1 MGLALML
8 IPALLLCLGG
18 FLLIQLALRPA
29 RKAGLLT
36 ASFWQTFSEFAPYR
50 VKRLWP
56 IVPAVAG
63 LILLIWGLIFL
74 FDWILAYYAARLGH
88 PLS

>member
-1 MGLALML
+1 ML
-8 IPALLLCLGG
+8 IRGVLLSLSG
-18 FLLIQLALRPA
+18 FLLLRLGLA
-29 RKAGLLT
+29 AGQRAAVFST
-36 ASFWQTFSEFAPYR
+36 VFWQTFPQFARYR

-56 IVPAVAG
+56 VLAGLAG
-63 LILLIWGLIFL
+63 LILLIWGAIFL